1 MLETSGGKIKMKIK
15 DKWKNVEEVMKR
27 KKYVP
32 IPKETIEDGLFSQE
46 ECTEYNTLVQKAN
59 GFLGSMD
66 SQQKKLMNNYGRYM
80 LDGLSGAVVFCTAEC
95 ILASLAPHSEGN
107 TMLGGLYLG
116 ILTASALDAV
126 QKLINRRR
134 QKSLV
139 NYFENNV
146 DDFNHTS
153 MGIEEMSR
161 HMRQSLK
168 TKGCAALEDLTKTT
182 DLTLYQERISQEQDA
197 ERLEVSVNESAAKLD
212 NLKTLVSEYK
222 SSMQV
227 LDGNQD
233 LAGNKIDKKYSKTK
247 PRIRETV
254 RSIGLRTIR
263 AALSYALLLGSFN
276 VASDIKADTSQ
287 TIARWYFEQEEN
299 AQSLQNIK
307 SFVDQEKTKYGLN
320 NVEIMADFLD
330 YDRDEKEGSYFVP
343 GNYVIVL
350 GEFKRDF
357 VRRELYKIREFELNQ
372 ERNQGENQGIRKI
385 PAKTFL
391 GLNLVRA
398 HSLVTK

>member
-1 MLETSGGKIKMKIK
+1 MKIK